1 MNNNKTLVSYNLN
14 VAGKYTNI
22 VCFVIV
28 NKLYIRHTYVYKKK
42 RKCLINCKGQN
53 MVISYL

>member
-14 VAGKYTNI
+14 VAGRYTNI

-53 MVISYL
+53 MVI